1 MAKKLFIAMIT
12 TMLLTVNAFSQ
23 VIMSIDYGD
32 GGDRYAKLSSG
43 QLINLDVIEGI
54 NPNNIKEGM
63 TLQEGLSFARA
74 KEVQRVINKRREA
87 EANMIA
93 EEISAAIDGYY
104 PVLGMAGTGLG
115 VVPMGY
121 GYGCGDGSYES
132 SSFGIG
138 INIGGLSA
146 GYQKAETPFG
156 TVKSKGVNVND
167 GVLHVNAS
175 KSQVETKTPAMRG
188 ENKSQSKSKSVKK
201 SAPAKKEMTMDELVE
216 YLSK

>member
-146 GYQKAETPFG
+146 GYQKA
-156 TVKSKGVNVND
+156 
-167 GVLHVNAS
+167 
-175 KSQVETKTPAMRG
+175 
-188 ENKSQSKSKSVKK
+188 
-201 SAPAKKEMTMDELVE
+201 
-216 YLSK
+216 

>member
-1 MAKKLFIAMIT
+1 MAKKLFIAMI

-32 GGDRYAKLSSG
+32 GGDRYARLSSG

-63 TLQEGLSFARA
+63 TLQEGVTFARA
-74 KEVQRVINKRREA
+74 KETQRIIEKRREA
-87 EANMIA
+87 QADMMA
-93 EEISAAIDGYY
+93 EQISAAIEGYY

-121 GYGCGDGSYES
+121 YGDGNGSYES

-146 GYQKAETPFG
+146 GYSKSENPYG
-156 TVKSKGVNVND
+156 TVKSKGVQVDD
-167 GVLHVNAS
+167 GVLHVHS
-175 KSQVETKTPAMRG
+175 GKTQVETKTPALRG
-188 ENKSQSKSKSVKK
+188 ESKSKSAKK